1 MSRIDPSFAYAQ
13 ARLQARYGQRP
24 RDGDWN
30 RYAATPDLGALLQV
44 LRNAPLARWVDRL
57 APRPDVHAIER
68 HLRDAW
74 CRDVDEVAGWQPAPW
89 RDSIGWL
96 RWIPYLPALE
106 KLARGGRPPAWMRD
120 DPVLGPVVAREP
132 RERAAALGRTPLAP
146 LARGFAR
153 PHDVVTAWRK
163 HWTGLW
169 PEGHPGREPLE
180 SLLRAVS
187 SQRQQL
193 ADLPENASTT
203 EALNRLER
211 RFQWCF
217 RRNPLGPAAAVA
229 YLGLVALDLRRLRGA
244 LAVRALGN
252 GAAAA

>member
-89 RDSIGWL
+89 RDSIRWL

-203 EALNRLER
+203 EALTRLER